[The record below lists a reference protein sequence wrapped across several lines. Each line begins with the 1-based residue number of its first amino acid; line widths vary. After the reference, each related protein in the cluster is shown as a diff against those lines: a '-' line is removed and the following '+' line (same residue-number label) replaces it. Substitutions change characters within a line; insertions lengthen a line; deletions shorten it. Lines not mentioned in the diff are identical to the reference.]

1 MSENNIKPIKPI
13 KPIKSAKSVKKTN
26 KPKVEYEV
34 LLTPELIEKIINL
47 NLNIKNI
54 FKTNSVFND
63 DKLLKG
69 IIIYNKLIPY
79 KCTNTKC
86 SVNTMWLEEP
96 INLIINRKNN
106 KDKDF
111 RLENLEFKCYN
122 CYFQQNTNE
131 ELFIKL
137 KKEHIITCKVCNYN
151 MNNMS
156 YNYKSIRIC
165 RLCIDKNSDKDL
177 EIDNCNLFKDTFENN
192 LDNHS
197 FNKPQTNIDDFT
209 SIDDMISENSDIK
222 NVITQHNKYNSNN
235 SNKNIVTT
243 DPRINKTQNKITPNK
258 INSNKINIEMH
269 NIKVDD
275 LSELKKLMCN

>member
-106 KDKDF
+106 
-111 RLENLEFKCYN
+111 
-122 CYFQQNTNE
+122 E
-131 ELFIKL
+131 E
-137 KKEHIITCKVCNYN
+137 T
-151 MNNMS
+151 
-156 YNYKSIRIC
+156 
-165 RLCIDKNSDKDL
+165 DL
-177 EIDNCNLFKDTFENN
+177 
-192 LDNHS
+192 
-197 FNKPQTNIDDFT
+197 
-209 SIDDMISENSDIK
+209 
-222 NVITQHNKYNSNN
+222 
-235 SNKNIVTT
+235 
-243 DPRINKTQNKITPNK
+243 
-258 INSNKINIEMH
+258 
-269 NIKVDD
+269 
-275 LSELKKLMCN
+275 